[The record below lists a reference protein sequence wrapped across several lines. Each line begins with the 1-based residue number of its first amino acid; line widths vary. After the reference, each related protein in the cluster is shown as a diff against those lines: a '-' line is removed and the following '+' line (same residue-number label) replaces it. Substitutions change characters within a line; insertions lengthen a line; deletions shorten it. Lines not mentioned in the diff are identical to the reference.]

1 MRAFSLCAVLTLAF
15 VISAAAQQSAPAA
28 AGAGQ
33 SYTLTVV
40 VEGVNSQGG
49 NVGMLVFNSAKGWA
63 EDRSA
68 ALKDITVPAHE
79 GTVTI
84 IVPDLP
90 AGTYAL
96 SLVHDVN
103 KNHKLD
109 RNFIGE
115 PKEQWGLSN
124 NPHAVIKTPSYG
136 ACTFELKGNQEIHIK
151 MQQ

>member
-1 MRAFSLCAVLTLAF
+1 MRLSALFAVLAIA
-15 VISAAAQQSAPAA
+15 VAIPCVGQQAAPA
-28 AGAGQ
+28 GQ
-33 SYTLTVV
+33 GYTLTVV
-40 VEGVNSQGG
+40 VEGVNHLGG
-49 NVGMLVFNSAKGWA
+49 NVGLLVFNSSKGWA

-84 IVPDLP
+84 TVPDLP

-96 SLVHDVN
+96 ALVHDVN
-103 KNHKLD
+103 QNHKLD
-109 RNFIGE
+109 RNWIGE

-124 NPHAVIKTPSYG
+124 NPHAVIKTPSYS
-136 ACTFELKGNQEIHIK
+136 ACTFELKGNQEIRVK